1 MKKISTLLVIFLL
14 IGCNLKEQKVE
25 RIYENGIEII
35 INQTNPYKV
44 KGKLSDFTLKKEFSI
59 DTEKDEIAKTGLVDI
74 ENFDID
80 SEGNIYLLTGKGEK
94 NLIYK
99 FDKNG
104 NFLFSFC
111 KKGEGPGELIYPLST
126 SFFIDFK
133 DRIIIRDV
141 MTNKFCFFNK
151 NGKLIGEIKC
161 SPNLTFIFPLP
172 KDKFLILKRIW
183 NYNADYHIQDYYSL
197 GDKGLKEII
206 KLNERK
212 IPNPLKGKTIKGI
225 YYTYPCAISDKYIFI
240 GNQEIGYEISVY
252 DFNGNL
258 IRKIRKNY
266 KKVPI
271 PDGYKKNFEGFPD
284 FIKKKI
290 QFPKYMPPFHS
301 FFTDNDGRLFV
312 MTYDMGGKSNKY
324 FYDIFNSKGI
334 FICRKSLNIFFD
346 RSYIYAKV
354 KNQHLYCIQEKESGF
369 KQLIVYKIKWA
380 I

>member
-14 IGCNLKEQKVE
+14 ISCNLKEQKVE

-35 INQTNPYKV
+35 INQINPYKI
-44 KGKLSDFTLKKEFSI
+44 KGKLSNFTLKKEFSI

-80 SEGNIYLLTGKGEK
+80 SEGNIYLLTGKGGK

-99 FDKNG
+99 FNKNG

-111 KKGEGPGELIYPLST
+111 KKGEGPGELMHPLST
-126 SFFIDFK
+126 SFFTDFK
-133 DRIIIRDV
+133 DRIIIRDIRI
-141 MTNKFCFFNK
+141 NKFCFFNK
-151 NGKLIGEIKC
+151 NGKLIDEIKC
-161 SPNLTFIFPLP
+161 SPNFTFIFPLP
-172 KDKFLILKRIW
+172 NDKFLILKRIW
-183 NYNADYHIQDYYSL
+183 NHNADYHIQDYYSL
-197 GDKGLKEII
+197 SDKGLKEII

-212 IPNPLKGKTIKGI
+212 IPNPLKGKMIKGI

-240 GNQEIGYEISVY
+240 GNQEKGYEISVY

-258 IRKIRKNY
+258 IRKIRKKY

-271 PDGYKKNFEGFPD
+271 SDGYKKNFESLPD
-284 FIKKKI
+284 FIRKKI
-290 QFPKYMPPFHS
+290 QFSKYMPPFHS

-312 MTYDMGGKSNKY
+312 MTYEKGGKSNKY
-324 FYDIFNSKGI
+324 FYDIFNSNGI

-346 RSYIYAKV
+346 RSHIYAKV

-369 KQLIVYKIKWA
+369 KQLIVYKIKWT